1 MINNILFDQV
11 TVKNSRELLSVLS
24 RRDNLTIFMS
34 AADEKGLNADLSTHQ
49 HLGIPKKTYYTRL
62 RQLITAGLVR
72 KSEGTYIHT
81 TLGSVVYQKHSELMH
96 QMRNIKNFR
105 MIDALK
111 SSKEFT
117 DEDIKDFVGK
127 LVSDNISSIH
137 SSNNNNNNNHV
148 DIIWKYEEMVSAIV
162 QRIELCRDEILL
174 ASKYTNELIINSMLH
189 KVRAGINAKVI
200 ADKLLVRKFFEQFPE
215 DIARIK
221 DKNTLERRNVVGNPW
236 YPGNIDR
243 KAADLPFSIIILDRK
258 EVGIELIHAND
269 PKTFNGVIFVRDEN
283 IANIMT
289 NYYQKIWES
298 STSQE
303 DLSYMA
309 SEASRNNR
317 YIAPS
322 PV

>member
-1 MINNILFDQV
+1 MIKNLLFDQA
-11 TVKNSRELLSVLS
+11 TVKNSLELLSVLS
-24 RRDNLTIFMS
+24 RRDNLTIFMN
-34 AADEKGLNADLSTHQ
+34 AADEKGLSADLSTHQ
-49 HLGIPKKTYYTRL
+49 QLGIPKKTYYTRL

-81 TLGSVVYQKHSELMH
+81 TLGSMVYHKHFELMH
-96 QMRNIKNFR
+96 ELRNIKHFK

-117 DEDIKDFVGK
+117 DEDINIFVGK
-127 LVSDNISSIH
+127 LVSDKISSIH
-137 SSNNNNNNNHV
+137 SSNNSDNRVN
-148 DIIWKYEEMVSAIV
+148 IIWKYEEMVSAIL
-162 QRIELCRDEILL
+162 QQIELCRDEILL
-174 ASKYTNELIINSMLH
+174 ASKYTNELIINSMLQ
-189 KVRAGINAKVI
+189 KVRAGVNAKVI
-200 ADKLLVRKFFEQFPE
+200 SDKSLVRKFFEQFPE
-215 DIARIK
+215 NVAEIR

-236 YPGNIDR
+236 YPNKIER
-243 KAADLPFSIIILDRK
+243 RAADLPFSMIILDHK
-258 EVGIELIHAND
+258 EVWIELIHAND

-289 NYYQKIWES
+289 RYYLKIWES

-309 SEASRNNR
+309 SEASKNNR

>member
-1 MINNILFDQV
+1 MINNILFDQT
-11 TVKNSRELLSVLS
+11 TVKNSLELLSVLS

-34 AADEKGLNADLSTHQ
+34 AAENKGLNADLSTHQ

-62 RQLITAGLVR
+62 RQLIAAGLVR

-81 TLGSVVYQKHSELMH
+81 TLGSIVYQKHSELMH
-96 QMRNIKNFR
+96 QMRNIKHFR

-117 DEDIKDFVGK
+117 DEDIKNFVGK
-127 LVSDNISSIH
+127 LVSDNISSIN
-137 SSNNNNNNNHV
+137 SSNNNNNNNRI
-148 DIIWKYEEMVSAIV
+148 DIIWKYEEMVSSIV
-162 QRIELCRDEILL
+162 QRIELCTDEILL

-189 KVRAGINAKVI
+189 KVRAGIKAKVM

-215 DIARIK
+215 DIAKLK

-243 KAADLPFSIIILDRK
+243 RAADLPFSIIILDHK
-258 EVGIELIHAND
+258 EVGIELIDAKD
-269 PKTFNGVIFVRDEN
+269 PKTFSGAIFVRDEN

-289 NYYQKIWES
+289 SYYQKIWES
-298 STSQE
+298 STTQE

>member
-1 MINNILFDQV
+1 MIKNLLFDPT
-11 TVKNSRELLSVLS
+11 TVKNSLELLSVLS

-34 AADEKGLNADLSTHQ
+34 AADDKGINADLSTHQ

-81 TLGSVVYQKHSELMH
+81 TLGSIVYQKHFELMH
-96 QMRNIKNFR
+96 QIRNIKHFR

-117 DEDIKDFVGK
+117 DEDIKTFVGK
-127 LVSDNISSIH
+127 LVTDNISSTYD
-137 SSNNNNNNNHV
+137 NNHV
-148 DIIWKYEEMVSAIV
+148 DIMWKYEEMVSAIL

-189 KVRAGINAKVI
+189 KVRAGIKAKVI
-200 ADKLLVRKFFEQFPE
+200 TDKSLVRKFFEQFQQSMVG
-215 DIARIK
+215 IK
-221 DKNTLERRNVVGNPW
+221 DKNTLERSNVVGNPW

-243 KAADLPFSIIILDRK
+243 RATDLPFSMIVLDRK

-269 PKTFNGVIFVRDEN
+269 PKTFNGVIFVRDEK
-283 IANIMT
+283 IANLMT
-289 NYYQKIWES
+289 SYYHKIWES
-298 STSQE
+298 SSSS
-303 DLSYMA
+303 DDMSYVA
-309 SEASRNNR
+309 SEASTSDR
-317 YIAPS
+317 YVAPS
-322 PV
+322 QA

>member
-1 MINNILFDQV
+1 MIKNLLFDQA
-11 TVKNSRELLSVLS
+11 TVKNSLELLSVLS

-34 AADEKGLNADLSTHQ
+34 AADDKGINADLSTHQ

-81 TLGSVVYQKHSELMH
+81 TLGSIVYQKHFELMH
-96 QMRNIKNFR
+96 QIRNIKHFR

-117 DEDIKDFVGK
+117 DEDIKTFVGK
-127 LVSDNISSIH
+127 LVTDNISSTYT
-137 SSNNNNNNNHV
+137 SNNNNHV
-148 DIIWKYEEMVSAIV
+148 DIMWKYEEMVSAIL

-189 KVRAGINAKVI
+189 KVRAGIKAKVI
-200 ADKLLVRKFFEQFPE
+200 TDKSLVRKFFEQFQE
-215 DIARIK
+215 NMAGIK

-236 YPGNIDR
+236 YPGNIER
-243 KAADLPFSIIILDRK
+243 RAADLPFSMIILDHK

-289 NYYQKIWES
+289 RYYQKIWES
-298 STSQE
+298 STE
-303 DLSYMA
+303 
-309 SEASRNNR
+309 SRR
-317 YIAPS
+317 SIIYS
-322 PV
+322 FRGFHE